1 MHDNECDE
9 ELGELIESL
18 AKYWRTVLLVESDET
33 LGLGLTS
40 STADGAASRAA
51 LYALLKQLGTSIER
65 SVDGAKF
72 NAVPGPKRVRKR
84 KGETE
89 EEVAA
94 RRAEMRQTKVF
105 GTSPATNPTAGGKK
119 KQKRVTTP
127 S

>member
-1 MHDNECDE
+1 M
-9 ELGELIESL
+9 
-18 AKYWRTVLLVESDET
+18 V
-33 LGLGLTS
+33 LTS
-40 STADGAASRAA
+40 SAADGAASRAA
-51 LYALLKQLGTSIER
+51 LYALLRQLGASIER

-94 RRAEMRQTKVF
+94 RRAEMQQTKA
-105 GTSPATNPTAGGKK
+105 GGSSSSSMKSPSTNPTAGGKK

-127 S
+127 SV